1 MARRGKR
8 GQGEREQ
15 GERVQIAQRY
25 VDGQATADDMRTLNE
40 QLRRDAAFRQWF
52 IEMLNLDS
60 ALGAAFAD
68 GGGDLPASGLPIPL
82 VSPVV
87 AATGVSPPV
96 LGNESA
102 SGGVGDGPASVM
114 NTALGQSSG
123 SSGGAFATGWLAF
136 GALVFLALVFAVWW
150 WRPGISAELARIE
163 SAEGVAELAD
173 LSVLGNEW
181 REIDAGTVEL
191 VTARGARVVIEAPA
205 MFRFETEQRLR
216 LSYGRVAADVPPAAK
231 GFTVVTPTGDAID
244 LGTRFGVD
252 VPADGHAEVHV
263 FEGEVV
269 AQTTSGQRRRS
280 LTVGEAFLMTD
291 DNGTQRSLRSS
302 AFIEPDEVAS
312 LHAALAAGQQ
322 RRSNEARAA
331 LRRDPALI
339 AHLDFESD
347 DLPDGVYRMVQGRW
361 PGSRAPEFVH
371 EGDHMKLDVGGEGS
385 WPQLT
390 LCAWLRL
397 DRLGEPYQSL
407 LHTDGWDRNNFGQ
420 VHWMVTRHTTMRLAL
435 FGNTL
440 APGSVETEEYPDSRT
455 SVLPERGRWIHLA
468 TVYDSDKKTVRFY
481 LNGRFDSET
490 RQAIAHPARLG
501 PARIGNW
508 DRNDRK
514 LSGRVDELLLL
525 GRAMSDKE
533 VQALYEAG
541 NPYHGF

>member
-1 MARRGKR
+1 MMARC
-8 GQGEREQ
+8 GEREH
-15 GERVQIAQRY
+15 GERAQIAQRY

-68 GGGDLPASGLPIPL
+68 GGGDLPASGLPIP
-82 VSPVV
+82 VASPVV

-96 LGNESA
+96 LGNESV
-102 SGGVGDGPASVM
+102 GGAFGDGPAAVM
-114 NTALGQSSG
+114 NATPRQSSG
-123 SSGGAFATGWLAF
+123 PSTSAFGSGWSTGGWLAF
-136 GALVFLALVFAVWW
+136 GALVCMALVAAVWW
-150 WRPGISAELARIE
+150 GPGISAELARIE
-163 SAEGVAELAD
+163 SAEGVAELAGVA
-173 LSVLGNEW
+173 VLGDEW

-263 FEGEVV
+263 FEGEVI
-269 AQTTSGQRRRS
+269 AQTTSGQRRRN

-291 DNGTQRSLRSS
+291 QNGTQRSLRSS

-339 AHLDFESD
+339 ALLDFESD

-361 PGSRAPEFVH
+361 PGSRAPEFVQ
-371 EGDHMKLDVGGEGS
+371 EGDHMKLDVGGQRD
-385 WPQLT
+385 WPQVT
-390 LCAWLRL
+390 LAAWLRL
-397 DRLGEPYQSL
+397 DRMGETYQSL